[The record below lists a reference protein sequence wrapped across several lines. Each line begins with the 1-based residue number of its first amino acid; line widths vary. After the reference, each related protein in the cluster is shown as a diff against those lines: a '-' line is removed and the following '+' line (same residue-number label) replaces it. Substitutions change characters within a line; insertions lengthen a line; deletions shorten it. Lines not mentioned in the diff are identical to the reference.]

1 MKPKISLIAEVLVG
15 DIMAAIYRF
24 FNPATGSHYFAVGD
38 TERAVIAAQNPTWL
52 NEGKAFDAITT
63 AATGLVGVERWFNPS
78 SGRYLFTADEFE
90 QSVLPATGWVKQ
102 LDATWYVSRGES
114 AELGYTSG
122 VFRLFVPALNG
133 HVYSSNSVEIGILES
148 TLNATNE
155 GQAYF
160 ISPTGG
166 EVITNAIVLTTNTDI
181 PGATSPSQDTTG
193 TTGDD
198 NYSGRYDPTG
208 NATTYSNADVLS
220 GSTGT
225 DTMTV
230 LVTSTD
236 GNTVDSVSTGVENFN
251 VTNQSTSANSFI
263 WNFQNIQGETTVTDL
278 SSTGTG
284 GSNSMLINVDSSATA
299 AMTTSKGLFAVN
311 YSGATSR
318 TGTSD
323 SFSLQLNGSGD
334 STSSAHFSTVDT
346 SGNIDTSFEVANITS
361 STAASTVSLGTAGN
375 GGGMTLTTVNVSGD
389 ADLTL
394 TEQQNFA
401 GLTTVNAST
410 FTGALNINASGS
422 TSSGFSFT
430 GGSGNDRI
438 LLANNTVN
446 SATTLN
452 GNGGTDTL
460 ATSNINTL
468 TTSTVNAATNFEVL
482 EDITGARSFTAS
494 NFTSINSFL
503 FSTATTNNRAT
514 MSGIENTDSIAISS
528 DITYGGD
535 EGLRLSGNSAGTTAN
550 LELRATSATNG
561 EVAITSSNNNNNVS
575 GIGLETNVST
585 LNLSSTLSSGTQ
597 TNANL
602 IKGTSTNNDSY
613 GIENSNVANVN
624 ISGSHALTINA
635 DAGTSLANGQQ
646 VYGFSSGVNADA
658 SSFTGVLRIAG
669 SSAAD
674 TIQGGSAADII
685 YGLGGADV
693 MTGNGG
699 ADQFRHAHYNNSVD
713 RITDFTV
720 GTDKI
725 GLNQINFGNTTA
737 TQAGATLST
746 ADYVTNVS
754 TVTTIGGGAANTV
767 IELQTSQSTTDMTN
781 NTGSAVAAYVLVHNS
796 TTGRGELWYD
806 ADWSTTANRSQI
818 TTFDNV
824 TSLTGVQAFSNT
836 DFVEYSF

>member
-1 MKPKISLIAEVLVG
+1 MT
-15 DIMAAIYRF
+15 AIYRF
-24 FNPATGSHYFAVGD
+24 FNPLTGSHYFASGD
-38 TERAVIAAQNPTWL
+38 AERAAIAAQNPTWL

-63 AATGLVGVERWFNPS
+63 AATGLVGVERWFNPE
-78 SGRYLFTADEFE
+78 SGRYLFTADDFE
-90 QSVLPATGWVKQ
+90 QSVLPTTGWVKQ
-102 LDATWYVSRGES
+102 LDAAWYVSRGES

-133 HVYSSNSVEIGILES
+133 HVYSSNQTEINILTT

-166 EVITNAIVLTTNTDI
+166 EPVVNTIVLTTNTDT
-181 PGATSPSQDTTG
+181 PDAASPSQDTSG

-198 NYSGRYDPTG
+198 AYTGRYDPTG
-208 NATTYSNADVLS
+208 NATTYSNADILS
-220 GSTGT
+220 GNTGT
-225 DTMTV
+225 DSMTV

-236 GNTVDSVSTGVENFN
+236 GNTVDSVSTGVENFF
-251 VTNQSTSANSFI
+251 VTNQSTSANAFI

-284 GSNSMLINVDSSATA
+284 GSVSRFINVDSGATA
-299 AMTTSKGLFAVN
+299 AMTTTLGLMQVHF
-311 YSGATSR
+311 SGTR
-318 TGTSD
+318 TGTTD
-323 SFSLQLNGSGD
+323 AFTLELNGAG
-334 STSSAHFSTVDT
+334 STTQAATFSTTDA
-346 SGNIDTSFEVANITS
+346 SGNTDSSFEVANITS
-361 STAASTVSLGTAGN
+361 STAESNVSLGN
-375 GGGMTLTTVNVSGD
+375 GGMTLTTVNISGD
-389 ADLTL
+389 AALTL
-394 TEQQNFA
+394 AENQNFA

-410 FTGALNINASGS
+410 FTGALNIDASGS
-422 TSSGFSFT
+422 TQTGFSFT
-430 GGSGNDRI
+430 GGSANDRV
-438 LLANNTVN
+438 LLANNTVS

-460 ATSNINTL
+460 ATTNINTL
-468 TTSTVNAATNFEVL
+468 TASTVNSATNFEVL
-482 EDITGARSFTAS
+482 EDIGGARSFTAS

-503 FSTATTNNRAT
+503 FSTAATTNRAT
-514 MSGIENTDSIAISS
+514 MSGIESSDSIAISA

-535 EGLRLSGNSAGTTAN
+535 EGLRLTGNAAGTTAN

-561 EVAITSSNNNNNVS
+561 EVAITANNNNNDVS
-575 GIGLETNVST
+575 AIGLETNVST
-585 LNLSSTLSSGTQ
+585 LNLSSTLESGTQ

-602 IKGTSTNNDSY
+602 IKGTSTTDNSY
-613 GIENSNVANVN
+613 GIENTNVANVN

-635 DAGTSLANGQQ
+635 EAGTSLANGQQ

-669 SSAAD
+669 SASAD
-674 TIQGGSAADII
+674 TIQGGSGADII

-693 MTGNGG
+693 LTGNGG

-725 GLNQINFGNTTA
+725 GLNQIDFGNTTA

-746 ADYVTNVS
+746 ADYITNVS
-754 TVTTIGGGAANTV
+754 SITTIGGGAANTV
-767 IELQTSQSTTDMTN
+767 IELQTSQSTSDMTN

-806 ADWSTTANRSQI
+806 TDWSTTANRDQLY
-818 TTFDNV
+818 TFDTV
-824 TSLTGVQAFSNT
+824 TSLAGIQAFSNT